1 MSLFVFSVVFSVFA
15 VFSFLIYLL
24 FKTHFENNKI
34 NPKNIQQLAAMLP
47 QLKLLDANL
56 ATLIDFKNY
65 VSTTRTK
72 IQSILNRKPWPGI
85 DKIKTM
91 RNKLPDFSKCVQLKL
106 DTFNADIGMN
116 DDKCSGLNLK
126 KSLACGAKNLVK
138 KQARDLLRKHVIN
151 PIEQNGRTRA
161 CASQFSQLL

>member
-65 VSTTRTK
+65 VSTTRNN
-72 IQSILNRKPWPGI
+72 IQSILNRKPRPGI
-85 DKIKTM
+85 DKIIKTM
-91 RNKLPDFSKCVQLKL
+91 TNKLPDFSKCVQLKL
-106 DTFNADIGMN
+106 DTFDADIGMN
-116 DDKCSGLNLK
+116 DDKCSVTGF
-126 KSLACGAKNLVK
+126 ACKAKNFAK
-138 KQARDLLRKHVIN
+138 KQARDALRTHVIN

-161 CASQFSQLL
+161 CAS

>member
-91 RNKLPDFSKCVQLKL
+91 RNKLPDFSKCVQLEL

-116 DDKCSGLNLK
+116 ADKCPSGWTTAHF
-126 KSLACGAKNLVK
+126 ACDAKNLAK
-138 KQARDLLRKHVIN
+138 KLARDALRTHVIN
-151 PIEQNGRTRA
+151 PIEQNGRTLA
-161 CASQFSQLL
+161 CAS

>member
-106 DTFNADIGMN
+106 DTDTFNADIGMN
-116 DDKCSGLNLK
+116 DDKCSGVLNFT
-126 KSLACGAKNLVK
+126 CNAKNLAK
-138 KQARDLLRKHVIN
+138 KKARDALRTHVIN

-161 CASQFSQLL
+161 CAS

>member
-116 DDKCSGLNLK
+116 DDKCSATGF
-126 KSLACGAKNLVK
+126 ACKAKNFAK
-138 KQARDLLRKHVIN
+138 KQARDALRTHVIN

-161 CASQFSQLL
+161 CAS

>member
-106 DTFNADIGMN
+106 DTDTFNADIGMN
-116 DDKCSGLNLK
+116 DDKCSGNILTAGKCRLK
-126 KSLACGAKNLVK
+126 NVAKKL
-138 KQARDLLRKHVIN
+138 ARDALWTHVIN
-151 PIEQNGRTRA
+151 PIEQNGRTLA
-161 CASQFSQLL
+161 CAS